1 MEKKSSLKSCK
12 FFTALFAFACI
23 LFISHSSA
31 SATTL
36 SQQEKEQLHEQY
48 IEILEE
54 VKSTVTWGEGLVSIE
69 VSPIEDFEE
78 EAWVS
83 LEVFRQRAIETTQS
97 SVVDI
102 TFIEFEEDWGS
113 EEVFNHQASAAS
125 QANAIATL
133 SNSITPF
140 SSTSASR
147 KVRVRHDSTPVDI
160 TVSANFTTQLAGNR
174 QIFASYSNLRTTA
187 LEGRFNRTGVNAR
200 ITRLGSNYEF
210 TIGGSLNYLGFTT
223 NHTLNTT
230 FICLPNGVVL

>member
-1 MEKKSSLKSCK
+1 MYKV
-12 FFTALFAFACI
+12 FTALFAFACI
-23 LFISHSSA
+23 LFISNSSA

-36 SQQEKEQLHEQY
+36 SQQEKEQLHQQY

-113 EEVFNHQASAAS
+113 EEVFNHKASAAS
-125 QANAIATL
+125 QTNAITTL

-140 SSTSASR
+140 SSTS
-147 KVRVRHDSTPVDI
+147 RVRHDSTPVDI

-174 QIFASYSNLRTTA
+174 QIFASYSNLRNTA
-187 LEGRFNRTGVNAR
+187 SEGHFNRTGVNAR

-210 TIGGSLNYLGFTT
+210 TIGGNLNYLGFTT
-223 NHTLNTT
+223 NHTLNTN